1 MGLMKVVKNAKTGH
15 FEVAHGSGDSE
26 DSGSDRIWRVVGTR
40 NEQLQHEADDE
51 YVVSEQSNFMIK
63 SSFGLLFANFL
74 SAFNRAFELT
84 NLMSS
89 SWDE

>member
-51 YVVSEQSNFMIK
+51 YVVSKQSNFMIK
-63 SSFGLLFANFL
+63 SSFAYFLLIFCRLLIGRSN
-74 SAFNRAFELT
+74 
-84 NLMSS
+84 
-89 SWDE
+89 